1 MSVVRTR
8 ARGELE
14 GGIMRILWE
23 AQAPLSAKDIQ
34 DAFDGHTPA
43 YTTLLTALDRLQKK
57 GRVLRS
63 GDSPRKV
70 RFEAAHAEDE
80 HAGEAMISAL
90 DEASDRQAALL
101 RFAGN
106 LDARDVEVLRRAIG
120 AEGSRAGGRKR

>member
-1 MSVVRTR
+1 MSAVRTR

-23 AQAPLSAKDIQ
+23 AQTPLSVREIQ
-34 DAFDGHTPA
+34 DRFDGHLPA
-43 YTTLLTALDRLQKK
+43 YTTLMTALDRLQKK

-70 RFEAAHAEDE
+70 RFAAARAEDE
-80 HAGEAMISAL
+80 HAGEAMVSAL

-106 LDARDVEVLRRAIG
+106 LDARDVELLRQAIG
-120 AEGSRAGGRKR
+120 STPRSGARKR